1 MVSRQFIRLNLFVI
15 ISIDTN
21 CKKQMVDT
29 FYDFKNQFT

>member
-1 MVSRQFIRLNLFVI
+1 MVSRQFIRLKLFVI

-21 CKKQMVDT
+21 GKKQMVDT